1 MKYKNLIKTI
11 FLFLFYLLYTLVFNQ
26 IFSFFNININTA
38 TMFLSDLIFFLVI
51 IYFYRE
57 KIQNDLTHLKENQLK
72 MIFIGVIL
80 LFLINLCLGMMTDIF
95 FPSLSNF
102 NDGNS
107 SSVIQLFS
115 ASYLYSLFKTLL
127 FAPIAEELL
136 FKESIRDVV
145 KNDIVFVITSSILY
159 TTMNFFYSTI
169 QFPYIWMDIIGYF
182 LFSMVLSIIY
192 LKSKDNIVMV
202 MIIKFLYNL
211 IPTFILII
219 SMIAGV
225 IWWIF

>member
-1 MKYKNLIKTI
+1 
-11 FLFLFYLLYTLVFNQ
+11 
-26 IFSFFNININTA
+26 
-38 TMFLSDLIFFLVI
+38 MFLSDLIFFLVI
-51 IYFYRE
+51 IYLYRE

-159 TTMNFFYSTI
+159 TTMNFFYSTF

-225 IWWIF
+225 I

>member
-11 FLFLFYLLYTLVFNQ
+11 FLFLFYLLYTLVFNK

-51 IYFYRE
+51 IYLYRE

-169 QFPYIWMDIIGYF
+169 QFSYIWMDIIGYF

>member
-11 FLFLFYLLYTLVFNQ
+11 FLFLFYLLYTLVFNK

-51 IYFYRE
+51 IYLYRE

-169 QFPYIWMDIIGYF
+169 QFSYIWMDIIGYF

-225 IWWIF
+225 I